1 MFRYTKLSLL
11 ALAVLSGVAIAAKN
25 MENDAIGKTIGKAT
39 ISLAQAATAAE
50 QHVNGRAVR
59 AEFENSRQGWIY
71 DVEVVS
77 GAKVFDVRIDAEKG
91 SVISSAEDAEDRDDQ
106 ATNIAT
112 ANAAQTIEAPIIA

>member
-39 ISLAQAATAAE
+39 VSLAQATAAAE

-91 SVISSAEDAEDRDDQ
+91 SVISSAEDAEDRDDDQ
-106 ATNIAT
+106 HD
-112 ANAAQTIEAPIIA
+112 